1 MQDFLEHVCMDVT
14 PVARFCVYPI
24 CDATLQTHVH
34 SRACM
39 GGNPKF
45 PWAPPRTTK
54 QYCVTTCHAETS
66 QKNNQCFFFF
76 KKSPYWNS
84 MRSRDVISQTTSKQN
99 RMELPLVVSTSSLS
113 ECPVLKK
120 TCSAISL
127 EKSTCAWLKLQSHT
141 HPFHT
146 TAHTRGENMGL
157 SQTAGVS
164 NVFSASTGPTFDQPH
179 SVEWC

>member
-1 MQDFLEHVCMDVT
+1 MRHS
-14 PVARFCVYPI
+14 
-24 CDATLQTHVH
+24 THVH
-34 SRACM
+34 SGACK
-39 GGNPKF
+39 GCTFQNSL
-45 PWAPPRTTK
+45 WAPPRTTK
-54 QYCVTTCHAETS
+54 EHCVTTCHVETS
-66 QKNNQCFFFF
+66 QKTTNVLFF

-84 MRSRDVISQTTSKQN
+84 MRSRDVISKTTSKQN

-120 TCSAISL
+120 KRVPQYHL
-127 EKSTCAWLKLQSHT
+127 KNSTCAWLKLQSPT

-157 SQTAGVS
+157 SQSAGVS